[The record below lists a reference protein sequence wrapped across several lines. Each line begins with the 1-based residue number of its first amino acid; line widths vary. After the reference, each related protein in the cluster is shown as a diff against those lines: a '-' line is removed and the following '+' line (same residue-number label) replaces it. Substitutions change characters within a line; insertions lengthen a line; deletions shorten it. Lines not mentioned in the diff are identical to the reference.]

1 MVGIGGA
8 QFRDAHLRDTVAL
21 IERLPL
27 DAGDLVYLSPFVS
40 DGSTRYDMD
49 MQAAAI
55 APLDG
60 EAMCFEEQRC
70 KLALQAVAKRTGL
83 RVSHYDLRE
92 FVY

>member
-1 MVGIGGA
+1 MGLIVMVGIGGA

-55 APLDG
+55 AKSPI
-60 EAMCFEEQRC
+60 
-70 KLALQAVAKRTGL
+70 ALSVAGDKANMK
-83 RVSHYDLRE
+83 
-92 FVY
+92 